1 MLRGLGET
9 GFGPKVR
16 YWNRTDIV
24 ERWRERWAELANE
37 RLAELD
43 IDARVLVRPS
53 GTESK
58 VKCYFEVVVD
68 HEQRDQA
75 AEQLALLRTAL
86 AEATGTMPA

>member
-1 MLRGLGET
+1 
-9 GFGPKVR
+9 
-16 YWNRTDIV
+16 
-24 ERWRERWAELANE
+24 
-37 RLAELD
+37 
-43 IDARVLVRPS
+43 VRPS